1 MLSMPEPMLSLNMP
15 ILATY
20 PDRMGQI
27 RMESRW
33 AGMPMGRMGYTGRV
47 PDGFQLPRLVHNFI
61 AKNMDARAPL
71 TPTLLRILI

>member
-1 MLSMPEPMLSLNMP
+1 MPEPKLSLNMP

-27 RMESRW
+27 RMDSRD
-33 AGMPMGRMGYTGRV
+33 GQECRMGRMGYTGWV
-47 PDGFQLPRLVHNFI
+47 PDGFQLPRLVHDFI
-61 AKNMDARAPL
+61 GKNMDARAPL